1 MRVHSAEFEFAPLI
15 AVAVVRAEDHQPDD
29 ALHPEADSLL
39 VAGRQHERRAKWGR
53 RPTAAA
59 TAIAPGRGGRR
70 PVAVRRRPHR
80 ANTCQEAKDR
90 AQCSYDASASGDAI
104 SMQQHALSQ

>member
-15 AVAVVRAEDHQPDD
+15 AFAVVRGEDHQPDD

-59 TAIAPGRGGRR
+59 TAVAPGLGGRR
-70 PVAVRRRPHR
+70 PVAVRRRPRR

-90 AQCSYDASASGDAI
+90 AQCSYDPANASGDAI
-104 SMQQHALSQ
+104 SMQHALSQ